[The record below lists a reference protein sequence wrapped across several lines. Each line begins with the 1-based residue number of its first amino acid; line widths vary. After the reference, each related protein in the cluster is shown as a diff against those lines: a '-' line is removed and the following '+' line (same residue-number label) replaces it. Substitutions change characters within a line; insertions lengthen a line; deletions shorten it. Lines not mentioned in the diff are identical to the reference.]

1 VRRRTT
7 EAAEPRPL
15 IINGW
20 NIFAHPLF
28 LDQLEELAQ
37 KVEALKKRD
46 SKGWMK
52 KNAAKRLAAV
62 TKVAFELIPQDPAHP
77 QFRQG
82 DTLGGGW
89 PRWQRRR
96 SRSRWRRTASLG
108 SRLPQPGNRWPRLPL
123 LDWRGPGEETVVVMR
138 AASPAQHSVDHRT
151 ELPLMGRNEGP
162 VTMAG
167 TSGHDAEICGH
178 IGPKYAAS

>member
-1 VRRRTT
+1 MT

-62 TKVAFELIPQDPAHP
+62 TKVAFELIPQDPTHP

-82 DTLGGGW
+82 DTQGDEYKHWFRAKFLQQYRLFFRYHAETKTILLAW
-89 PRWQRRR
+89 VNDEDTRRAYESDTDAYKTFR
-96 SRSRWRRTASLG
+96 KMLKDGNPPDSWNALLKEGREQIE
-108 SRLPQPGNRWPRLPL
+108 RLAK
-123 LDWRGPGEETVVVMR
+123 V
-138 AASPAQHSVDHRT
+138 AAAT
-151 ELPLMGRNEGP
+151 
-162 VTMAG
+162 
-167 TSGHDAEICGH
+167 
-178 IGPKYAAS
+178 K